1 MASKQHDDLV
11 RVIKLWVES
20 NEPSSLFDNL
30 YDIPGNWDKP
40 FPILSKTKTVI
51 KRIPDYYGTSKDMK
65 NCYIGEAKTDFHGQ
79 SIQDFRAEA
88 QLKAYFEFLINCKFT
103 TSMFL
108 LAVPGSD
115 LIIAKHIVGQSKKET
130 GYTGPIKYFTK
141 DGIED

>member
-20 NEPSSLFDNL
+20 NEPSSLFDNF

-40 FPILSKTKTVI
+40 FPILSKNKTVI

-65 NCYIGEAKTDFHGQ
+65 ICYIGEAKTDFHGQ
-79 SIQDFRAEA
+79 SIQDSRAVA
-88 QLKAYFEFLINCKFT
+88 QLKAFFEFLINCRFSS
-103 TSMFL
+103 SMFL

-115 LIIAKHIVGQSKKET
+115 LLIAKHIVGQSKKET
-130 GYTGPIKYFTK
+130 GYSGPIKYFTK
-141 DGIED
+141 DGIEN